1 MSKKVISVLL
11 SVAILATMLCVGVG
25 MLTASADTVTYY
37 FLAPDSYL
45 QTNDTVGV
53 YYWQPKEP
61 APWPGVE
68 MKKAESVG
76 KNVFSTT
83 VGDNDETEFII
94 FNAFVDAGSPA
105 DPALAAVAHQTVN
118 VELNGNDKYENFYGM
133 IYVLANDDA
142 HKSVDELSGAVKGS
156 GEWFSID
163 PSAPDYYKN
172 SKEFYG
178 SYGFKEENPD
188 DANKEVHKDDTVK
201 VSLTLGGVANA
212 GTLTDYIKFD
222 SSTLK
227 YTSERTINQT
237 EGATVLVNDSFSE
250 EDGLKDTVAVGAV
263 FNPLGT
269 EMAYAG
275 DPTAVVTFNFT
286 ALKDMTLADAKAA
299 VSQIAEEITKIDPEK
314 SDVVDVYTNYDLKN
328 EGNAFTGLAFD
339 VVCPHKEDPSS
350 SEASSSATSSAASS
364 SATSSAAS
372 SSATSSAASSS
383 ATSSSATSSAASS
396 SATSSAASSTTSSKS
411 SSTGS
416 STTSSSTSSTKSSTS
431 SSSNTSNKNTSN
443 STKSTASN
451 GAAVPTAGTFAV
463 VSLIVVLM
471 AAASVVLYTR
481 KKTEE

>member
-250 EDGLKDTVAVGAV
+250 EDGLKNTVAVGAV

-372 SSATSSAASSS
+372 SSA
-383 ATSSSATSSAASS
+383 SS
-396 SATSSAASSTTSSKS
+396 SATSSAASSTTSSKA

>member
-1 MSKKVISVLL
+1 MCGHPVITEELVFTNQLFTELHIVLGGGIAGISSAL
-11 SVAILATMLCVGVG
+11 TCAKMNARVMLVERAS
-25 MLTASADTVTYY
+25 ML
-37 FLAPDSYL
+37 
-45 QTNDTVGV
+45 G
-53 YYWQPKEP
+53 
-61 APWPGVE
+61 G
-68 MKKAESVG
+68 
-76 KNVFSTT
+76 
-83 VGDNDETEFII
+83 
-94 FNAFVDAGSPA
+94 NA
-105 DPALAAVAHQTVN
+105 
-118 VELNGNDKYENFYGM
+118 
-133 IYVLANDDA
+133 
-142 HKSVDELSGAVKGS
+142 
-156 GEWFSID
+156 
-163 PSAPDYYKN
+163 
-172 SKEFYG
+172 
-178 SYGFKEENPD
+178 
-188 DANKEVHKDDTVK
+188 
-201 VSLTLGGVANA
+201 TLGGVANA

-372 SSATSSAASSS
+372 SSA
-383 ATSSSATSSAASS
+383 SS
-396 SATSSAASSTTSSKS
+396 SATSSAASSTTSSKA

>member
-142 HKSVDELSGAVKGS
+142 HESVDELSGAVKGS

-372 SSATSSAASSS
+372 SSATSSAASS
-383 ATSSSATSSAASS
+383 
-396 SATSSAASSTTSSKS
+396 AASSTTSSKA

>member
-237 EGATVLVNDSFSE
+237 EGATVLVNDSFSV

-364 SATSSAAS
+364 SATSSS
-372 SSATSSAASSS
+372 
-383 ATSSSATSSAASS
+383 ASS
-396 SATSSAASSTTSSKS
+396 SATSSAASSTTSSKA

>member
-1 MSKKVISVLL
+1 
-11 SVAILATMLCVGVG
+11 
-25 MLTASADTVTYY
+25 
-37 FLAPDSYL
+37 
-45 QTNDTVGV
+45 
-53 YYWQPKEP
+53 
-61 APWPGVE
+61 
-68 MKKAESVG
+68 
-76 KNVFSTT
+76 
-83 VGDNDETEFII
+83 
-94 FNAFVDAGSPA
+94 
-105 DPALAAVAHQTVN
+105 
-118 VELNGNDKYENFYGM
+118 
-133 IYVLANDDA
+133 
-142 HKSVDELSGAVKGS
+142 
-156 GEWFSID
+156 
-163 PSAPDYYKN
+163 
-172 SKEFYG
+172 
-178 SYGFKEENPD
+178 
-188 DANKEVHKDDTVK
+188 
-201 VSLTLGGVANA
+201 
-212 GTLTDYIKFD
+212 
-222 SSTLK
+222 
-227 YTSERTINQT
+227 
-237 EGATVLVNDSFSE
+237 
-250 EDGLKDTVAVGAV
+250 
-263 FNPLGT
+263 
-269 EMAYAG
+269 MAYAG

-372 SSATSSAASSS
+372 SSATSSAASS
-383 ATSSSATSSAASS
+383 
-396 SATSSAASSTTSSKS
+396 TTSSKA